1 MSAPIKIGVGSSI
14 KPDDLT
20 AAREAAEL
28 AVEQAGGVE
37 FGFVF
42 FSALRNASR
51 VASGVAEVFGDKK
64 FMGHGTYF
72 QVNPSGFFHDSV
84 SVLAVNSDSISLS
97 TGIGEDVD
105 VDAKAA
111 GRAAVIQALK
121 DIKERAQAA
130 NLLGMLRFNPYTCL
144 MFTSRQ
150 YEKAGIAEEGI
161 IDGMMDLLGPKFSI
175 IGSTCSGVD
184 PITKSLIQPGYVI
197 CNGRAYSNTVI
208 CGILSSKLRVGV
220 AIGHGFTPTLKVAL
234 VTRSAGNI
242 VYELNGEPALK
253 VYANLLGVGEEEL
266 RRYFATA
273 PFLRKGRLNHYA
285 FAVMDARGEYWLRA
299 PRYSLDDD
307 SLFFIAEVKPGT
319 ALVLMETDEQ
329 RTLRAIGTVAGKAAT
344 VAATQKIAGAL
355 NFNCS
360 THRLVISDLS
370 KEFEVL
376 KRVWGTTP
384 FLTGAS
390 GGEQGAPAGGITGHT
405 NMACVTLLFTEEP
418 FVGVKELS
426 PDYID
431 EFTTVASQVQNK
443 MEMVAE
449 EEGGEKAEIRGKV
462 TLERGWVRLGD
473 EVRVDL
479 ELVNVGKTPATLRR
493 VENLIPSGLTIRQ
506 LPEGLHLEGRSLPFK
521 QKRLGNLETMNLRIV
536 AVAEGKGDHL
546 FKPRIYYEDESGKE
560 RHCEPD
566 STPLSV
572 RELGISGWLK
582 GKATTR

>member
-1 MSAPIKIGVGSSI
+1 MSQLIKVGVGSSL

-42 FSALRNASR
+42 FSALRNASK
-51 VASGVAEVFGDKK
+51 VASGVAESFGEKK

-84 SVLAVNSDSISLS
+84 SVLAVNSDSITLS

-111 GRAAVIQALK
+111 GRAAVIHALK
-121 DIKERAQAA
+121 DIKKEQTA

-220 AIGHGFTPTLKVAL
+220 AIGHGFTPTQKVAL
-234 VTRSAGNI
+234 VTRSGGNI

-253 VYANLLGVGEEEL
+253 VYANLLGVSQDEL

-273 PFLRKGRLNHYA
+273 PFLRKGPLNHYA

-431 EFTTVASQVQNK
+431 EFTAVASQVQNRLQL
-443 MEMVAE
+443 VAE
-449 EEGGEKAEIRGKV
+449 EEVSERAEIRGKV
-462 TLERGWVRLGD
+462 TLEKSWVRLGD

-479 ELVNVGKTPATLRR
+479 ELVNVGKAPATLQR
-493 VENLIPSGLTIRQ
+493 VENVIPSGLSIRQ
-506 LPEGLHLEGRSLPFK
+506 LPEGLHLEEHSLPLK
-521 QKRLGNLETMNLRIV
+521 QKRLATLDTINLRIV
-536 AVAEGKGDHL
+536 AVAEEKGDHL
-546 FKPRIYYEDESGKE
+546 FKPRIYYKDESGRE
-560 RHCEPD
+560 RHYEPD
-566 STPLSV
+566 TAPLSV

>member
-1 MSAPIKIGVGSSI
+1 MSSPVRIGVGSSI
-14 KPDDLT
+14 RPDDLT
-20 AAREAAEL
+20 AAREAADIAL
-28 AVEQAGGVE
+28 EQAGGVE

-42 FSALRNASR
+42 FSALRNAGK

-72 QVNPSGFFHDSV
+72 QINPSGFFHDSV
-84 SVLAVNSDSISLS
+84 SVLAVNSDSIALS
-97 TGIGEDVD
+97 TGVGEDVN

-121 DIKERAQAA
+121 DIKERAQTGT
-130 NLLGMLRFNPYTCL
+130 LLGMLRFNPYTCI
-144 MFTSRQ
+144 MFTSRP

-161 IDGMMDLLGPKFSI
+161 IEGMMDLLGPKFSI

-184 PITKSLIQPGYVI
+184 PITKSVIQPGYVI
-197 CNGRAYSNTVI
+197 CNGKAYSHSVV
-208 CGILSSKLRVGV
+208 CGILSSKFRVGV
-220 AIGHGFTPTLKVAL
+220 AIGHGFTSTQKLAL

-242 VYELNGEPALK
+242 VYELNGEPAVK
-253 VYANLLGVGEEEL
+253 AFASLLGVSEEEV

-273 PFLRKGRLNHYA
+273 PFLRTGPLNRYA
-285 FAVMDARGEYWLRA
+285 FGVMDVRGEYWVRA
-299 PRYSLDDD
+299 PRYCLDDD

-319 ALVLMETDEQ
+319 ALVLMETDEL

-344 VAATQKIAGAL
+344 VAATEKLAGAL
-355 NFNCS
+355 SFNCS

-376 KRVWGTTP
+376 KRVWGSTP
-384 FLTGAS
+384 FLVAAS

-418 FVGVKELS
+418 FVGAKELS

-431 EFTTVASQVQNK
+431 EFTSVASLVRGK

-449 EEGGEKAEIRGKV
+449 EEVTETAEIRGKL
-462 TLERGWVRLGD
+462 TLERSWVKLGD
-473 EVRVDL
+473 DVRVDL
-479 ELVNVGKTPATLRR
+479 ELVNVGRAPATLHR
-493 VENLIPSGLTIRQ
+493 VENVTPTGLSMKQ
-506 LPEGLHLEGRSLPFK
+506 PPDGLRLEKDCLYFK
-521 QKRLGNLETMNLRIV
+521 QRRLNHLDTVNIRIV
-536 AVAEGKGDHL
+536 AGANDKGDYI
-546 FKPRIYYEDESGKE
+546 FRPRIYYRDESGRE
-560 RHCEPD
+560 RGYEP
-566 STPLSV
+566 SPAPISV

-582 GKATTR
+582 GKATTK